1 MRKFIKKVNRGLTL
15 TNKLVLIF
23 IALSMIPVI
32 IVGFVSTGISG
43 NVLKEKEI
51 ARRTEEITLVDNE
64 VAEIIREIDLIAL
77 KYKLNTNVQ
86 KLFTQYENIDDIE
99 ENFLKFEIEKLIF
112 GYGDQFNYLLEST
125 YIYSLDGIVCT
136 NESYVH
142 TSLYDYYKFD
152 WFKDAA
158 DSGASKFI
166 GDPEYRNGN
175 RVIPYVRRITDL
187 KDNETIGFVVI
198 NIDEVLFRTT
208 YLNSFPSSS
217 ALLLIVNSRGIVLTN
232 TDRKYIGEDASEAL
246 GVFGISEQNLKEK
259 SFQYN
264 WQGKEMLVISSES
277 EKQDWV
283 YYTIVPM
290 SDVNAGSAVIYRIT
304 IALVGAI
311 VLFLIFLSYFLSK
324 RVTTPLRELSSV
336 MKKAET
342 GNLDVTY
349 SGNNY
354 DEIGKLGDSFNKMTK
369 KLKKSMQETINVQK
383 EKMEAELKGLEFQI
397 NPHFL
402 YNTLSSIIWLADEGR
417 NDEVIKVTKSLASFF
432 RISISRGKEM
442 IRVREEV
449 EHVINYMEIQKT
461 RYGDVMFMHDVDME
475 IRGFYTLKLL
485 LQPII
490 ENAIYHGIKA
500 IKGRGIIKLRG
511 IREGDDLVFI
521 ISDNGNKMN
530 KQRAEEL
537 NKALNRIG
545 DTDLGIGLKNV
556 NNRIKLHFG
565 QYYGLKFGVM
575 DGYTVVEIRIPV
587 IESEEEDDV

>member
-1 MRKFIKKVNRGLTL
+1 
-15 TNKLVLIF
+15 
-23 IALSMIPVI
+23 MI
-32 IVGFVSTGISG
+32 
-43 NVLKEKEI
+43 N
-51 ARRTEEITLVDNE
+51 N
-64 VAEIIREIDLIAL
+64 
-77 KYKLNTNVQ
+77 
-86 KLFTQYENIDDIE
+86 
-99 ENFLKFEIEKLIF
+99 
-112 GYGDQFNYLLEST
+112 
-125 YIYSLDGIVCT
+125 
-136 NESYVH
+136 
-142 TSLYDYYKFD
+142 
-152 WFKDAA
+152 
-158 DSGASKFI
+158 
-166 GDPEYRNGN
+166 N
-175 RVIPYVRRITDL
+175 RVIPYVRRITDVSN
-187 KDNETIGFVVI
+187 NETIGFIVI
-198 NIDEVLFRTT
+198 NINESFIRSA
-208 YLNSFPSSS
+208 YLNSFPSSTAS
-217 ALLLIVNSRGIVLTN
+217 LMIVNDNGVILSHTE
-232 TDRKYIGEDASEAL
+232 RKYTGDIASDAYE
-246 GVFGISEQNLKEK
+246 IDEEYLKEPYFEH
-259 SFQYN
+259 SL
-264 WQGKEMLVISSES
+264 QGKNMLIISSES
-277 EKQDWV
+277 EKESWT
-283 YYTIVPM
+283 YYSIVLM

-304 IALVGAI
+304 LALVGAVILFI
-311 VLFLIFLSYFLSK
+311 VFLSYFLSK
-324 RVTTPLRELSSV
+324 RVTNPLRELSSV

-342 GNLDVTY
+342 GNLDVSY

-354 DEIGKLGDSFNKMTK
+354 DEIGKLGDSFNKMTT
-369 KLKKSMQETINVQK
+369 KLKKSMQETISVQK

-432 RISISRGKEM
+432 RISISRGREM

-511 IREGDDLVFI
+511 KREGDDLVFL

-537 NKALNRIG
+537 NKALSGIG
-545 DTDLGIGLKNV
+545 DTDLGVGLKNV

-565 QYYGLKFGVM
+565 QHYGLKFGVM

>member
-1 MRKFIKKVNRGLTL
+1 MRRFFKKVNRGLTL
-15 TNKLVLIF
+15 SNKLVLMF
-23 IALSMIPVI
+23 IALAMIPVI

-51 ARRTEEITLVDNE
+51 ARRTEEIILVDNE
-64 VAEIIREIDLIAL
+64 VSDIIQEIDLIAL
-77 KYKLNTNVQ
+77 KYKLDANVQ
-86 KLFTQYENIDDIE
+86 KLFTQNKNIDDYE

-112 GYGDQFNYLLEST
+112 SYGDQFNYLLDST

-142 TSLYDYYKFD
+142 TSLDDYYKHD
-152 WFKDAA
+152 WFRRGA
-158 DSGASKFI
+158 DGGMSKFI
-166 GDPEYRNGN
+166 GDPEYKNNN
-175 RVIPYVRRITDL
+175 RIIPYVRRITDL

-198 NIDEVLFRTT
+198 NINEMLFRTA
-208 YLNSFPSSS
+208 YLDSFPSSTAS
-217 ALLLIVNSRGIVLTN
+217 LMIVNSSGIVLTN
-232 TDRKYIGEDASEAL
+232 TDRKYIGQNASEA
-246 GVFGISEQNLKEK
+246 FNISEQNLREK
-259 SFQYN
+259 NFEFN
-264 WQGKEMLVISSES
+264 WQGRKMLVISSES
-277 EKQDWV
+277 AKQDWT
-283 YYTIVPM
+283 YYSIVPM

-304 IALVGAI
+304 LAIVGAVILFI
-311 VLFLIFLSYFLSK
+311 VFLSYFLSK
-324 RVTTPLRELSSV
+324 RVTNPLRELSSV

-342 GNLDVTY
+342 GNLDVSY

-369 KLKKSMQETINVQK
+369 KLKKSMQETISVQK

-432 RISISRGKEM
+432 RISISRGREM

-511 IREGDDLVFI
+511 KREGDDLVFL

-537 NKALNRIG
+537 NEALCGIG
-545 DTDLGIGLKNV
+545 DTDLGVGLKNV

-565 QYYGLKFGVM
+565 QHYGLKFGVM

-587 IESEEEDDV
+587 IESEEEDGV